1 MLIKKLVN
9 IASSEITPKDLYL
22 NRRTFLLGV
31 SAMAGAAALGELAA
45 CQAGSSPSKVGL
57 VDGGTKI
64 ESIQKSPFSAVGEK
78 LTLFKNITIG
88 QES

>member
-31 SAMAGAAALGELAA
+31 SAMAGAAALGSWRRAKRDHLR
-45 CQAGSSPSKVGL
+45 VR
-57 VDGGTKI
+57 
-64 ESIQKSPFSAVGEK
+64 
-78 LTLFKNITIG
+78 
-88 QES
+88 